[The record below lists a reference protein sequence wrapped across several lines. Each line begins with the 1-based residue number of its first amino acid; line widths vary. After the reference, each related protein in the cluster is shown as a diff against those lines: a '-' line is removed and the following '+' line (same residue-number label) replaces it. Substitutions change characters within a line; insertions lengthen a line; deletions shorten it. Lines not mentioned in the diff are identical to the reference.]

1 MRKRMMWKKIS
12 LTLVLVVAQFCYGD
26 FLDDRIQN
34 FIGEDVYKINRNF
47 IDKIFQDKQLFFQD
61 GVLDNKKILET
72 LKSNG
77 LLNLKFDS
85 PKEVNIIFSS
95 HTSPIFL
102 LRTVNSVLA
111 SMGYSYF
118 EVKKA
123 EYDGGIASIMFGFAS
138 EYMIDPLIILEE
150 MNKRGYI
157 FNDVKKINQQAW
169 EYDVTLFDPRLSNAK
184 NIEPGDT
191 LDLKEVSGEYW
202 LQISDVWGNMS
213 ITANNVDWRPKIV
226 FFDKNLQ
233 IIDILQKQT
242 NIASI
247 TFNVLKD
254 VRFILISD
262 SKNPTAL
269 KGGIKVEFSDF
280 KEGR

>member
-1 MRKRMMWKKIS
+1 MHKKIS
-12 LTLVLVVAQFCYGD
+12 FFILFLTGICWAD
-26 FLDDRIQN
+26 FLDDKIKN
-34 FIGEDVYKINRNF
+34 FINEDAYRVNKNF
-47 IDKIFQDKQLFFQD
+47 IDKIFFNRQAFFQD
-61 GVLDNKKILET
+61 GVIDNKKVLET

-77 LLNLKFDS
+77 LLNLKFNS

-95 HTSPIFL
+95 KTSPIFL

-123 EYDGGIASIMFGFAS
+123 EYDEGRSSIIFGFTS

-157 FNDVKKINQQAW
+157 FNDVQKINEQAW
-169 EYDVTLFDPRLSNAK
+169 GYDVTLFDSRLANAK
-184 NIEPGDT
+184 NIELGDS

-202 LQISDVWGNMS
+202 LQISDIGGNMNIIS
-213 ITANNVDWRPKIV
+213 NSAEWKPKIV
-226 FFDKNLQ
+226 FFDKNLH
-233 IIDILQKQT
+233 IVDILNKKT
-242 NIASI
+242 SINNI

-262 SKNPTAL
+262 TRSSTIL
-269 KGGIKVEFSDF
+269 KSGIRVEFNHFS
-280 KEGR
+280 KE

>member
-1 MRKRMMWKKIS
+1 MCKKIS
-12 LTLVLVVAQFCYGD
+12 LFILFFIGICWGD
-26 FLDDRIQN
+26 FLDDKIKN
-34 FIGEDVYKINRNF
+34 FINEDTYRINKNF
-47 IDKIFQDKQLFFQD
+47 IDKIFFNRQAFFQD
-61 GVLDNKKILET
+61 GIIDNKKILET

-77 LLNLKFDS
+77 LLNLKFNN

-95 HTSPIFL
+95 QTSPIFL

-123 EYDGGIASIMFGFAS
+123 EYDEGRSSIIFGFTS

-157 FNDVKKINQQAW
+157 FNDVQKINDQAW
-169 EYDVTLFDPRLSNAK
+169 GYNVTLFDSRLANAR
-184 NIEPGDT
+184 NIELGDS

-202 LQISDVWGNMS
+202 LQISDIGGNMNIIS
-213 ITANNVDWRPKIV
+213 NSAEWKPKIV
-226 FFDKNLQ
+226 FFDKNLH
-233 IIDILQKQT
+233 IVDILNKKT
-242 NIASI
+242 NINNIA
-247 TFNVLKD
+247 FNVLKD

-262 SKNPTAL
+262 TRSSTIL
-269 KGGIKVEFSDF
+269 KSGIRVEFHSFD
-280 KEGR
+280 EEE

>member
-1 MRKRMMWKKIS
+1 MMWKKIS
-12 LTLVLVVAQFCYGD
+12 LTLALALAQVCYGD

-34 FIGEDVYKINRNF
+34 FIGEDMYKVNRNF
-47 IDKIFQDKQLFFQD
+47 IDKIFQDRQLFFQD

-85 PKEVNIIFSS
+85 PKEVNIVFSS

-123 EYDGGIASIMFGFAS
+123 EYDGGIASIVFGFAS

-157 FNDVKKINQQAW
+157 FNNVKKINQQAW
-169 EYDVTLFDPRLSNAK
+169 EYDVTLFDSRLSNAK
-184 NIEPGDT
+184 NIELGDSI
-191 LDLKEVSGEYW
+191 DLKEVSGEYW

-213 ITANNVDWRPKIV
+213 IIANNVDWKPKIV

-233 IIDILQKQT
+233 IIDILKKHT
-242 NIASI
+242 NITNI

-254 VRFILISD
+254 VRFILVSD

-269 KGGIKVEFSDF
+269 KSGIRVEFNDF